1 MTDFNALA
9 SGQFVF
15 LDAAHTDTTQLQEV
29 RQGDYIRLQTPT
41 NYDTVRGSD
50 SLLSS
55 SHPLYIQDSSGAYDA
70 DRLINTVNY
79 RDIYTDGTD
88 TANNRNYPNS
98 GNLAGAG
105 WTGSGEFYW
114 NTSGWEQGNFYIV
127 CQYHSGMTVTLPL
140 VLSPGRMDAWTGSW
154 FKSTKYPQREG
165 LQSPYYDY
173 TVPAM
178 VLDQH

>member
-98 GNLAGAG
+98 GNLLEQDGLDLVNFIG
-105 WTGSGEFYW
+105 TLLDGSRGIFILFV
-114 NTSGWEQGNFYIV
+114 NII
-127 CQYHSGMTVTLPL
+127 L
-140 VLSPGRMDAWTGSW
+140 V
-154 FKSTKYPQREG
+154 
-165 LQSPYYDY
+165 
-173 TVPAM
+173 
-178 VLDQH
+178 